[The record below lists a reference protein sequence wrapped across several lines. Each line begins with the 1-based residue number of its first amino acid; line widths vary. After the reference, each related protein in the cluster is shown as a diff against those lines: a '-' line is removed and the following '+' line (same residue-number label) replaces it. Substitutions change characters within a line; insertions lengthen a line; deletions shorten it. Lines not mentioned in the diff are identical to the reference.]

1 MVIIRIIVV
10 MVIINISPK
19 IYNFLKDNTM
29 KWITPF
35 FLKIKYTLIRIYR
48 ILNVKK
54 RSEFVWNDLIK
65 YNLEQ
70 GWRFGQFEIE
80 KRIENTFNVDEN
92 NLITFNYTVTSNK
105 LEYSA
110 VLLKSFDEERTND
123 ILVLASH
130 FNGLLNFGLVKV
142 NIKYNYVAFVYAGD
156 LITYMLYPR
165 EIENDCYDH
174 YDLTKDCVWSFNRLM
189 ETGEDPVFVF
199 SELLQRN
206 DEKNKDDNSVE
217 LKE

>member
-1 MVIIRIIVV
+1 MLTILSVLC
-10 MVIINISPK
+10 
-19 IYNFLKDNTM
+19 NFLKNRIM

-35 FLKIKYTLIRIYR
+35 FSKIKYTWKRFYR
-48 ILNVKK
+48 IQHVKR

-65 YNLEQ
+65 YNLEK
-70 GWRFGQFEIE
+70 GWRFGQYETE
-80 KRIENTFNVDEN
+80 KRIENTFSVDEAN
-92 NLITFNYTVTSNK
+92 SIVFDYTVTYNHLK
-105 LEYSA
+105 FSA
-110 VLLKSFDEERTND
+110 LILRSFDEEKTND
-123 ILVLASH
+123 MLVLASH
-130 FNGLLNFGLVKV
+130 FNSLLNFGLVQV

-206 DEKNKDDNSVE
+206 DEKNKDKNSVE
-217 LKE
+217 

>member
-1 MVIIRIIVV
+1 MIRITPI
-10 MVIINISPK
+10 
-19 IYNFLKDNTM
+19 IYNFLKENTM

-35 FLKIKYTLIRIYR
+35 FYKIKYNLKRIYR

-54 RSEFVWNDLIK
+54 RSEFVWKDLIK

-70 GWRFGQFEIE
+70 GWRFGQFETE
-80 KRIENTFNVDEN
+80 KRIENRFNLDEN
-92 NLITFNYTVTSNK
+92 NLITFNYTVTDHR
-105 LEYSA
+105 LEFNA
-110 VLLKSFDEERTND
+110 IILKSFDEERTND
-123 ILVLASH
+123 ILILASH

-142 NIKYNYVAFVYAGD
+142 NIKYNYVSFVYSGD
-156 LITYMLYPR
+156 LLTYMLYPQ
-165 EIENDCYDH
+165 EIENDCFDH
-174 YDLTKDCVWSFNRLM
+174 YDLTKDCVWSFYRLM

-206 DEKNKDDNSVE
+206 DEKNNDDNTVD